1 MTSAATETL
10 LDRDAELEA
19 LRRTLDGARDGQGR
33 LVIVKGEAGIGKTA
47 LLDRVRGAAGDSGF
61 TVLSAAGANLEREFA
76 WGVARQLFEP
86 LVYGA
91 TAARRR
97 SLFRGAASLARPA
110 LGLSAA
116 AGASRQLGDAS
127 FAANHGLYW
136 LTANLADGTPAAMIV
151 DDAHW
156 ADLASLLFLNYL
168 GRRVRDLPI
177 AVIVGMR
184 SAEPGAPSELLEPL
198 RAIAGSEV
206 VEPSAL
212 SEAAVRVLI
221 ERRMHKP
228 PGPQFLG
235 ACREVT
241 GGNPFLLEELLRA
254 LGDAASPRDE
264 EAAARARAL
273 GPSSIGHAVLGRL
286 ASMWPDA
293 LALARAVAIL
303 GADAGHRAAAALAGL
318 EMDRAHEAADALVA
332 AHVFAAAHRPLR
344 FAHPILKQ
352 AVYSDIPPGRRS
364 IEHRRAA
371 LMLEELGAPGERV
384 AVHLLA
390 TDPTGDE
397 VVVDRLQT
405 AAERALA
412 RGAPEAALTL
422 LERAVVESPR
432 AARRP
437 SLLLALGRAA
447 RGCGHLDQAATHLR
461 EALAVTGETTTRE
474 AISRELATTLTT
486 AARPEEGLTVL
497 EQAVAECPEN
507 EHERR
512 LRLEGDLA
520 TLGITHD
527 DLAHRSV
534 DRAER
539 IAAGLTGASPAERVL
554 LGALAYWRG
563 ASATGSAS
571 DAARIAESA
580 LGGGMLLQEQTSDSF
595 TYFWAVLVL
604 LWADQDEAAE
614 RYWMQGMDDAR
625 ARGSG
630 TALFNASIAFGRLHM
645 YRGEVADAEAAARL
659 VEDLGSDV
667 RYPYGAYTAAANLIL
682 PLVER
687 GQLEEAESVLARYGR
702 QVGAPP
708 ALATGQTML
717 SARIVLR
724 TAQARHAEAAADA
737 EELLRRHAVR
747 GHAGLPHGAAI
758 VRAQLAAGDRDGAT
772 RVARAQL
779 AIAERW
785 GATSFIGIAQR
796 SLALAVS
803 GAEGVGLLKA
813 SAARL
818 EQTPCRLE
826 LARTLTCLGAALR
839 RQNRRAEAR
848 DPLRRGLD
856 LAARCHASALAR
868 EAQDEL
874 RACGARPRR
883 LVLRGVESLTP
894 TERRVAGLVA
904 DGLSNPD
911 VAQTMFV
918 TRATV
923 ETHLGAIYRKLD
935 ISSRS
940 ELPGALAENLKEPP

>member
-1 MTSAATETL
+1 MTRETTETL

-19 LRRTLDGARDGQGR
+19 LRRTLDDARDGQGR
-33 LVIVKGEAGIGKTA
+33 VVIVEGEAGIGKTA
-47 LLDRVRGAAGDSGF
+47 LLGRVRGAAGDSGF
-61 TVLSAAGANLEREFA
+61 TVLSAAGADLEREFA

-86 LVYGA
+86 LVYG
-91 TAARRR
+91 TSAARRR

-116 AGASRQLGDAS
+116 DGASPQLGDAA

-136 LTANLADGTPAAMIV
+136 LTANLADGAPAAVII

-177 AVIVGMR
+177 ALIVGMR
-184 SAEPGAPSELLEPL
+184 SAEPGAPSDLLDPL
-198 RAIAGSEV
+198 RALAGAGII
-206 VEPSAL
+206 EPSAL

-221 ERRMHKP
+221 ERRMRGT
-228 PGPQFLG
+228 PGPHFLG

-254 LGDAASPRDE
+254 LGDAALPRDE

-293 LALARAVAIL
+293 LSLARAVAVL
-303 GADAGHRAAAALAGL
+303 GADAEYRSAAALAGL
-318 EMDRAHEAADALVA
+318 ELDRAQEAADALIA
-332 AHVFAAAHRPLR
+332 AHVFAAVQGPLR

-364 IEHRRAA
+364 IDHRRAA
-371 LMLEELGAPGERV
+371 LMLEEFGAPGERV

-397 VVVDRLQT
+397 AVVDRLQ
-405 AAERALA
+405 ASAEQVLA
-412 RGAPEAALTL
+412 RGAPEAALKL
-422 LERAVVESPR
+422 LERAVAESPR
-432 AARRP
+432 AAQRS
-437 SLLLALGRAA
+437 SLLLARGRAA
-447 RGCGHLDQAATHLR
+447 RACGHLDQAATHLR
-461 EALAVTGETTTRE
+461 EALAGTREMTTRE
-474 AISRELATTLTT
+474 AISRELATTLAT
-486 AARPEEGLTVL
+486 AARSEEALGVL

-507 EHERR
+507 EPERR

-520 TLGITHD
+520 ILGITHD
-527 DLAHRSV
+527 DLTRRSV
-534 DRAER
+534 ERAER

-554 LGALAYWRG
+554 LGALAYWRA
-563 ASATGSAS
+563 ASATGSAV
-571 DAARIAESA
+571 DAARMAESA

-595 TYFWAVLVL
+595 TYFWAALVL

-614 RYWMQGMDDAR
+614 QYWIQGIDDAR

-645 YRGEVADAEAAARL
+645 FRGEVADAEAAARL
-659 VEDLGSDV
+659 VEEVGSDV
-667 RYPYGAYTAAANLIL
+667 RYPYGAYSAGANLIL

-687 GQLEEAESVLARYGR
+687 GQLDEAESVLSRYGG
-702 QVGAPP
+702 QAGAPP

-717 SARIVLR
+717 FARIVLR

-758 VRAQLAAGDRDGAT
+758 VRAQLNAGDRDGAI

-779 AIAERW
+779 EIAERW
-785 GATSFIGIAQR
+785 GAASFIGVAQR
-796 SLALAVS
+796 SLGLAVG
-803 GAEGVGLLKA
+803 GAEGVERLEA

-839 RQNRRAEAR
+839 RQNQRADAR

-856 LAARCHASALAR
+856 LAARCHASALAG

-923 ETHLGAIYRKLD
+923 ETHLGAVYRKLE

-940 ELPGALAENLKEPP
+940 ELPGVLGENLKEAP